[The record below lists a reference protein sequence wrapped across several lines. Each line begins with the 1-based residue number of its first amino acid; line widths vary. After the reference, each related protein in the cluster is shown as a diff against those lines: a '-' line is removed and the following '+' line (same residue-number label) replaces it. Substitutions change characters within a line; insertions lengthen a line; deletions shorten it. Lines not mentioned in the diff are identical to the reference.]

1 MEFTMKNRKNIKS
14 KVLNNSNKMMV
25 NHKMKMN
32 NLINKINLRK
42 FILTVVQEDAEG
54 LVETE
59 HIKTMII

>member
-25 NHKMKMN
+25 NHKMKIN

-42 FILTVVQEDAEG
+42 FILTAVQEDVEG

-59 HIKTMII
+59 HIKTIII

>member
-1 MEFTMKNRKNIKS
+1 MEFTMKNKKNIKS

-42 FILTVVQEDAEG
+42 FILTAVQEDVEG

-59 HIKTMII
+59 HIKTIII

>member
-1 MEFTMKNRKNIKS
+1 
-14 KVLNNSNKMMV
+14 MV

>member
-1 MEFTMKNRKNIKS
+1 MEFTMKNKKNIKS
-14 KVLNNSNKMMV
+14 KVLNNSNKIMV

-54 LVETE
+54 LVESE

>member
-1 MEFTMKNRKNIKS
+1 MEFTMKNKKSIKS

>member
-1 MEFTMKNRKNIKS
+1 MEFTMNNKKNIKS

-42 FILTVVQEDAEG
+42 FILTAVQEDVEG

-59 HIKTMII
+59 HIKTIII